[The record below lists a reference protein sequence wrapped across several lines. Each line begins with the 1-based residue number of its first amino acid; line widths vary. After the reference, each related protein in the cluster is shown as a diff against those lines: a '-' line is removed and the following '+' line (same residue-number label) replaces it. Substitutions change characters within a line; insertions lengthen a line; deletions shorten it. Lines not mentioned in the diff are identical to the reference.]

1 MTTVPLS
8 RLDEL
13 FLILDHCEEPWNVHF
28 EARVAGR
35 LDGARLAGAIR
46 AAAQRHPLARARLAA
61 WRNGD
66 YAYRW
71 EIADQL
77 DAVPLEIA
85 RCADAGEL
93 AAARERL
100 LGRSASLDDA
110 PPFALLLAHGPGDGD
125 TLVLNLH
132 HAAGDGMAAARLMR
146 SILRAYAGAED
157 PVPPQDPLAV
167 RDVRALAGAS
177 SLSERF
183 VRSRAMARHSAH
195 QWGPPAR
202 LAKDGGGDR
211 AGYGVD
217 TLVLTAEETAAVR
230 ERRNSVWTVN
240 DVLLAALVIACRRW
254 NAEHGRLAR
263 RVSLSMPVNLR
274 PPEWRTEI
282 VGNFA
287 SYVTVSDG
295 LADDL
300 PHALAVMGRQTR
312 AIKRDGLAGVVVD
325 LLAGNALLT
334 IGVKRRLPEL
344 IPLTGNRVIDTASLS
359 NLGELE
365 PFGDDVEGVWFSPPG
380 RMPLGAALGALTHN
394 GRLHLALRY
403 RHPQFGAS
411 AAHAFMRRFRDV
423 LLG

>member
-1 MTTVPLS
+1 MTSVPLS

-28 EARVAGR
+28 EARVAGP
-35 LDGARLAGAIR
+35 LDGARLADAVR

-61 WRNGD
+61 WRRDD

-71 EIADQL
+71 EIADEL
-77 DAVPLEIA
+77 DAIPLETA
-85 RCADAGEL
+85 CCADDAEL
-93 AAARERL
+93 SAARERL
-100 LGRSASLDDA
+100 LGRSPSLEQA
-110 PPFALLLAHGPGDGD
+110 PPFALLLAHGPGGD

-167 RDVRALAGAS
+167 RDVRALAGAA

-183 VRSRAMARHSAH
+183 VRSRALARASAH
-195 QWGPPAR
+195 QWTPPAR
-202 LAKDGGGDR
+202 LATEGGGDR
-211 AGYGVD
+211 AGYGVE
-217 TLVLTAEETAAVR
+217 TLVLSAGETAAVR
-230 ERRNSVWTVN
+230 RRRNTVWTVN

-254 NAEHGRLAR
+254 NAEHGRMAR
-263 RVSLSMPVNLR
+263 RISLSMPVNLR
-274 PPEWRTEI
+274 PDEWRTEI
-282 VGNFA
+282 VGNFV

-325 LLAGNALLT
+325 LLAGNALVT
-334 IGVKRRLPEL
+334 IGVKRRLPDL
-344 IPLTGNRVIDTASLS
+344 IPLTGNRVVDTASLS
-359 NLGELE
+359 NLGALE
-365 PFGDDVEGVWFSPPG
+365 PFGDEVESLWFSPPG
-380 RMPLGAALGALTHN
+380 RMPLGAAVGVLTHN
-394 GRLHLALRY
+394 DRLHFALRY
-403 RHPQFGAS
+403 RHPQFS
-411 AAHAFMRRFRDV
+411 ATAANAFMRRFRDV

>member
-13 FLILDHCEEPWNVHF
+13 FLILDHREEPWNVHF

-35 LDGARLAGAIR
+35 LEGARLEGAVR
-46 AAAQRHPLARARLAA
+46 AAAQRHPLARARLAT
-61 WRNGD
+61 WHNGD

-71 EIADQL
+71 EIADEL
-77 DAVPLEIA
+77 DAIPLETA
-85 RCADAGEL
+85 RCADAADL

-100 LGRSASLDDA
+100 LGRSPSLDAA
-110 PPFALLLAHGPGDGD
+110 PPFALLLAHGPDRD

-157 PVPPQDPLAV
+157 PIPPQDPLAV
-167 RDVRALAGAS
+167 RDVRALAGAT

-183 VRSRAMARHSAH
+183 ARSQALARHSAGR
-195 QWGPPAR
+195 WGPPAR
-202 LAKDGGGDR
+202 LAPDGGGDR
-211 AGYGVD
+211 AGYGVE
-217 TLVLTAEETAAVR
+217 TLVLSAGETAAVR
-230 ERRNSVWTVN
+230 KRRNRVWTVN

-263 RVSLSMPVNLR
+263 RISLSMPVNLR

-325 LLAGNALLT
+325 LIAGNALLT
-334 IGVKRRLPEL
+334 IGVKRRLTEL
-344 IPLTGNRVIDTASLS
+344 IPLTGNRVVDTASLS

-365 PFGDDVEGVWFSPPG
+365 PFGDDVESVWFSPPG
-380 RMPLGAALGALTHN
+380 RMPLGAALGVLTHN
-394 GRLHLALRY
+394 DRLHLTLRY
-403 RHPQFGAS
+403 RHPQFGAT
-411 AAHAFMRRFRDV
+411 AASAFMSRFRDV